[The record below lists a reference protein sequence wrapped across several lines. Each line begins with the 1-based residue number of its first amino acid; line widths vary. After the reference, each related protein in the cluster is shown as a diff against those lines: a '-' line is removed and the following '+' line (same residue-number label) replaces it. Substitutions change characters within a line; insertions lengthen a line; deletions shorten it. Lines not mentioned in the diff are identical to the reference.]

1 MNAERLA
8 VPVSVSDK
16 TQKEILRIARSGS
29 PSEKRIAKYL
39 SLNASELT
47 GETAATLAERLKL
60 SPMTVG
66 RFLRGLGFHE
76 LNDLVDVIGN
86 YTADKSV
93 TGFSQPSWVEE
104 NSENPAMDIYLRQIQ
119 AIQTTFRLTTEPIWQ
134 ETINTITNARKIF
147 VTSGEQIFGSTLNF
161 YTQIAEQLEGVNY
174 MHASRAH
181 LQLADTSP
189 YESVLIILDA
199 NDASELLQRLA
210 NLAADARVH
219 TIVVTTNPILWSSS
233 HHLTVLS
240 PNSNSTSTA
249 FDAVQ
254 ISALMELI
262 VHAIKINVER
272 PQHRGEKIARYKRG
286 LGR

>member
-119 AIQTTFRLTTEPIWQ
+119 AIRPHLDLRLSQ
-134 ETINTITNARKIF
+134 
-147 VTSGEQIFGSTLNF
+147 SGKR
-161 YTQIAEQLEGVNY
+161 QLIQSP
-174 MHASRAH
+174 MRAK
-181 LQLADTSP
+181 
-189 YESVLIILDA
+189 
-199 NDASELLQRLA
+199 
-210 NLAADARVH
+210 
-219 TIVVTTNPILWSSS
+219 SS
-233 HHLTVLS
+233 
-240 PNSNSTSTA
+240 
-249 FDAVQ
+249 
-254 ISALMELI
+254 
-262 VHAIKINVER
+262 
-272 PQHRGEKIARYKRG
+272 
-286 LGR
+286 